1 MSSQHETW
9 YKIKDGKIYR
19 HTELDG
25 YAFMRHGPMPH
36 DTFISTIEEAKEK
49 WPAWFKKEF
58 EDEAK
63 Q

>member
-1 MSSQHETW
+1 MSSQYETW
-9 YKIKDGKIYR
+9 YKIKDGKIYH

-25 YAFMRHGPMPH
+25 YACMRRGPRPH

-58 EDEAK
+58 ENEA
-63 Q
+63 